1 MNIYIGSD
9 HAGYEMKEQLKIFL
23 KELGYEVTDKGAF
36 KLDNQDDYPDFVIPV
51 AEAVAK
57 DNGSFGVILSGS
69 GQGEQIVANKVDGI
83 RAVEYYGGDLAIIKI
98 GREHNDANIISL
110 GARFIDENQA
120 KDAVRIFLNTPFSN
134 EERHERRIEEINK
147 LETSN

>member
-57 DNGSFGVILSGS
+57 DNGSFGVILGGS

-120 KDAVRIFLNTPFSN
+120 KDAVRIFLDTPFSN